1 MFPSILFSV
10 KSLIYF
16 SLINRLE
23 VFIKSYKVKE
33 RHLKASPQSVEHAVR
48 EIMDE
53 LLQGIV
59 KNIPNNLTI
68 PDGDSQVPTPSTL

>member
-1 MFPSILFSV
+1 MFPSILSSV

-23 VFIKSYKVKE
+23 AFIKSYKVKE
-33 RHLKASPQSVEHAVR
+33 HHPKVSPESVEYAVR

-53 LLQGIV
+53 LLQGIM

>member
-23 VFIKSYKVKE
+23 AFVKSYKVKE
-33 RHLKASPQSVEHAVR
+33 HHPKASPESVEHTVR
-48 EIMDE
+48 DIMDE
-53 LLQGIV
+53 LLQVIM
-59 KNIPNNLTI
+59 KNISNNPTI